1 MAITLDRDVIVA
13 QEKLHGEE
21 ADVVIPAG
29 KRLRIETTPDGVE
42 ILDALVPSGKQWT
55 ATVSV
60 SIDETDQ
67 E

>member
-1 MAITLDRDVIVA
+1 MNLVTHEQPATTKKQGEDDGIVIS
-13 QEKLHGEE
+13 
-21 ADVVIPAG
+21 AG
-29 KRLRIETTPDGVE
+29 QRLRIETSPGGAE
-42 ILDALVPSGKQWT
+42 ILDVVVPAGKQWT